1 MSMRFDHEL
10 DLISETVI
18 SDSLKNQRTVESR
31 KTVLCSVKSIGR
43 SEFYSAYATG
53 LKPEIIFGLHYF
65 EYNGER
71 KVVFAGAKYRVIR
84 TFTSDFKLVELTCER
99 ERNG

>member
-1 MSMRFDHEL
+1 MSVRFDHEL
-10 DLISETVI
+10 DLVSETVV
-18 SDSLKNQRTVESR
+18 SDSLKSQRTVESR

-43 SEFYSAYATG
+43 NEFYGAYATG
-53 LKPEIIFGLHYF
+53 LKPEIIFVLHYF

-71 KVVFAGAKYRVIR
+71 KVVFTGTKYRVIR

-99 ERNG
+99 DVHG